1 MKLPFFF
8 CQHGSAQLKSSICR
22 DALAVCGN
30 SKARYGTSLFTFFF
44 HITLLRRHLTIF
56 VLFFCNK
63 LAEAQLAQASKYPG
77 HALDVVRLVASS
89 DAADLSVRQAAAVH
103 FKNLIKKAWDESKDE
118 SDRGGIVLSPDDR
131 NTVKSHLVELMCTVP
146 PQIQAQISESISLIA
161 EVDFPKNWQNLLPEL
176 VQKLNSPDLS
186 VVNGVLMTANSIFK
200 SFRYVQRSD
209 DLYAIII
216 YTLELIQQPLLT
228 MFVQTGRAIEA
239 YKTDKQQLIPRFES
253 LRLMCRIFFSLN
265 FQDLPAFFE
274 DHMSE
279 WMDEFAKYLRYTNPI
294 LVDED
299 EETEPSPI
307 DKLQAAIIQNL
318 KIYAD
323 KDEEPFIPFLPKFTE
338 LVWNLLVSLT
348 AYEKHDNLVTTSIKF
363 LSSLVEKKM
372 HNNLFQ
378 DEATLGQIVSRIVIP
393 NLMVRE
399 IDEEKFEDDPQEYI
413 LTEIEGSD
421 SESRRKCARD
431 LLKAMCR
438 QFEMQ
443 TTAICTQHISKM
455 LNEFSLDAS
464 KWKAKDAAVSD
475 RLQMTNP
482 RPVYSYLFLFLRS
495 NQNRSI

>member
-1 MKLPFFF
+1 MFF
-8 CQHGSAQLKSSICR
+8 I
-22 DALAVCGN
+22 
-30 SKARYGTSLFTFFF
+30 LF
-44 HITLLRRHLTIF
+44 
-56 VLFFCNK
+56 
-63 LAEAQLAQASKYPG
+63 
-77 HALDVVRLVASS
+77 
-89 DAADLSVRQAAAVH
+89 
-103 FKNLIKKAWDESKDE
+103 
-118 SDRGGIVLSPDDR
+118 
-131 NTVKSHLVELMCTVP
+131 
-146 PQIQAQISESISLIA
+146 
-161 EVDFPKNWQNLLPEL
+161 
-176 VQKLNSPDLS
+176 
-186 VVNGVLMTANSIFK
+186 
-200 SFRYVQRSD
+200 
-209 DLYAIII
+209 
-216 YTLELIQQPLLT
+216 
-228 MFVQTGRAIEA
+228 
-239 YKTDKQQLIPRFES
+239 
-253 LRLMCRIFFSLN
+253 
-265 FQDLPAFFE
+265 
-274 DHMSE
+274 
-279 WMDEFAKYLRYTNPI
+279 
-294 LVDED
+294 
-299 EETEPSPI
+299 
-307 DKLQAAIIQNL
+307 IIQNL